1 MRQLDDI
8 TAIIAKAK
16 KDVEEI
22 KQRQLAGASN
32 IVVYPQET
40 GNTWDYN
47 AGVSLNAPRMILMY
61 FVADDQYAP
70 FVEFDPEIRLD
81 DVPYDTTTD
90 IRLNFI
96 DFGLNSDALDQL
108 NTLLSPEQQKRL
120 AYQTYTFSGNPGTVN
135 LKIKLR
141 IIATDT
147 GTIGIMVI

>member
-1 MRQLDDI
+1 MRTIEDI
-8 TAIIAKAK
+8 ASILSQAK

-47 AGVSLNAPRMILMY
+47 AGVSLIAPRMIVMY

-81 DVPYDTTTD
+81 DVPYDTITD
-90 IRLNFI
+90 IRLNYI
-96 DFGLNSDALDQL
+96 NFGLNSDALAQL
-108 NTLLSPEQQKRL
+108 DSILSLEQQKRL
-120 AYQTYTFSGNPGTVN
+120 AYQTYTFSGTPGTVN
-135 LKIKLR
+135 LKVKLR
-141 IIATDT
+141 VIATDT
-147 GTIGIMVI
+147 GTIGILVI

>member
-1 MRQLDDI
+1 
-8 TAIIAKAK
+8 
-16 KDVEEI
+16 
-22 KQRQLAGASN
+22 
-32 IVVYPQET
+32 VVYPQET